1 MLRLFLVCKSGP
13 RLISAARCTHHT
25 ENDLRAIVGRQH
37 SDVHKVVKLLRSL
50 FHLLADEFRTRTL
63 RWCFEC
69 HCDRKTDAATPPRHA
84 ATRTELERGPP
95 RTKGAPPVTIG
106 TLLRCTHR
114 DLRLL
119 GRQAAAEFLVAVR
132 VLCCYK
138 TTSRAGNLTQVGG
151 AKRAATKD
159 TLHNSMP
166 PTPASPSAAQP
177 MFHYLDA
184 AKQSHRGDGDGVS
197 AALGKCERRLGR
209 VTVPRDLVAA
219 AHVDRAEPLP
229 ADFLE
234 RPGGHTL
241 PWGGGGAL
249 LRRPSPATAPGNP
262 TTNACSTSSEVLPQ
276 LTRKLISCAGD
287 IVRSCC
293 CWDFWLG
300 IRTCHST
307 WPSRLGMR
315 AQTDA
320 QNPGFACCSELKG
333 TLS

>member
-1 MLRLFLVCKSGP
+1 MR
-13 RLISAARCTHHT
+13 RR
-25 ENDLRAIVGRQH
+25 
-37 SDVHKVVKLLRSL
+37 
-50 FHLLADEFRTRTL
+50 
-63 RWCFEC
+63 CFEC

-119 GRQAAAEFLVAVR
+119 GRQAAAKFLVAVR
-132 VLCCYK
+132 VLCCYN
-138 TTSRAGNLTQVGG
+138 TTSGAGDLTQAGG

-159 TLHNSMP
+159 TLRNSMP

-229 ADFLE
+229 ADFVE
-234 RPGGHTL
+234 RPGGHAL
-241 PWGGGGAL
+241 PGRDLAQAVACRGPGKRL
-249 LRRPSPATAPGNP
+249 LHCLLHVVG
-262 TTNACSTSSEVLPQ
+262 
-276 LTRKLISCAGD
+276 SCAAPVIFRNSLGNSET
-287 IVRSCC
+287 VLGTLCGVVVVGT
-293 CWDFWLG
+293 FLLG
-300 IRTCHST
+300 ILSCRST
-307 WPSRLGMR
+307 WQSCLGMR
-315 AQTDA
+315 AQTYA